1 MYKIRD
7 KNNRDCKIGKQTVCF
22 LDQRKQPELG
32 NPEIHDTADKRCN
45 NLFMCNPELL
55 IFLRFIPDC

>member
-7 KNNRDCKIGKQTVCF
+7 KNNRNCKVGEQTVCF

-32 NPEIHDTADKRCN
+32 DPEVHDAAD
-45 NLFMCNPELL
+45 
-55 IFLRFIPDC
+55 